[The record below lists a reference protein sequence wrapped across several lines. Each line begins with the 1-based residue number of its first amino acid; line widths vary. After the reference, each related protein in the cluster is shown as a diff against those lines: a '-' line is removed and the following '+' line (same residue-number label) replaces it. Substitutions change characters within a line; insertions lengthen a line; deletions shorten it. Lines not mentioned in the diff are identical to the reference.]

1 MPKEKVGEQFSD
13 QLEGWIKNKKPKT
26 LDSLIALFGE
36 KSFAVIILLLMF
48 LPALPLPTGGIT
60 HIFEAVT
67 VIIAAEQVAG
77 LKSIWLP
84 KFLSTRIKLGKILG
98 GKAGDELIKRLRWL
112 ENKSGR
118 RWTWVFRTPGNKQF
132 FGLIIIAFTV
142 TAAVAPPFSGLDT
155 LPALGVVLIC
165 LATIVEDALMAL
177 IGIIIGAAGM
187 LLAIFLGK
195 EIAHLIKAHVL
206 HRS

>member
-1 MPKEKVGEQFSD
+1 MLKEKVGEQFSD

-67 VIIAAEQVAG
+67 VIIAAEQVVG

-118 RWTWVFRTPGNKQF
+118 RWAWVFSTPGNKQF

-195 EIAHLIKAHVL
+195 EIAHLIKVHVL
-206 HRS
+206 HKS

>member
-67 VIIAAEQVAG
+67 VIIAAEQVVG

-118 RWTWVFRTPGNKQF
+118 RWAWVFSTPGNKQF

>member
-13 QLEGWIKNKKPKT
+13 QLEGWIKSKKPKT

-67 VIIAAEQVAG
+67 VLIAAEQVAG
-77 LKSIWLP
+77 LQSIWLP

-118 RWTWVFRTPGNKQF
+118 RWAWVFGTPGNKQF

>member
-1 MPKEKVGEQFSD
+1 MLKEKVGEQFSD

-67 VIIAAEQVAG
+67 VIIAAEQVVG

-98 GKAGDELIKRLRWL
+98 GKAGDELIKRLRTAL
-112 ENKSGR
+112 
-118 RWTWVFRTPGNKQF
+118 FR
-132 FGLIIIAFTV
+132 A
-142 TAAVAPPFSGLDT
+142 
-155 LPALGVVLIC
+155 
-165 LATIVEDALMAL
+165 
-177 IGIIIGAAGM
+177 
-187 LLAIFLGK
+187 
-195 EIAHLIKAHVL
+195 
-206 HRS
+206 

>member
-67 VIIAAEQVAG
+67 VVIAAEQVVG

-118 RWTWVFRTPGNKQF
+118 RWAWVFSTPGNKQF